1 MTTVSAHSEHS
12 IVLIRHGAT
21 EWSRHG
27 RHTGTTDLPLLPEG
41 EEDARKLRDQVRELD
56 VVATFCSPMQ
66 RARRTAELAG
76 LTGLRIDDDL
86 REWDY
91 GAYEGLSTPQIREKL
106 GDPSWEIFADG
117 VEPGATPGETV
128 EDVAARVS
136 HVVRHVVP
144 LLEVGNVA
152 LVAHGHSLRIFAAI
166 FLRQE
171 ARMGAQ
177 LILNAGSLSTLGF
190 YHGTPCIQVWNTG
203 GDVDGS

>member
-1 MTTVSAHSEHS
+1 MPVSAHSEHS

-21 EWSRHG
+21 EWSRNG

-41 EEDARKLRDQVRELD
+41 EADARKLRDQLDELD

-76 LTGLRIDDDL
+76 LTDLRIDDDL

-91 GAYEGLSTPQIREKL
+91 GRYEGLSTPQIREEL

-117 VEPGATPGETV
+117 VEPGETPGETV

-136 HVVRHVVP
+136 HVVRRAVP
-144 LLEVGNVA
+144 LMEVGNVA

-190 YHGTPCIQVWNTG
+190 YHGTPCIQRWNTG
-203 GDVDGS
+203 GDVAG